1 MWLFVNAAY
10 PADLALDRKRAWWWV
25 ERVCKLRVWFL
36 DSKKVDVVGDSE
48 VNRTGVRVSFLLV
61 PSTNADVRC
70 EGGRGS
76 G

>member
-1 MWLFVNAAY
+1 MV
-10 PADLALDRKRAWWWV
+10 V
-25 ERVCKLRVWFL
+25 GGRVCKLRVWFL